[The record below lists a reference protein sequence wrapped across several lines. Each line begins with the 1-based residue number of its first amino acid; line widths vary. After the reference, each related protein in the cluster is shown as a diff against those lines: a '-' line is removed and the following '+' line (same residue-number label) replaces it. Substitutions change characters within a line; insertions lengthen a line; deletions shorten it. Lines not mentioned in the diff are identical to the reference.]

1 MAKLYEVEPR
11 EQIGARTG
19 SLYEY
24 QYHQA
29 AAGSLSLI
37 EKTDTAVCLYC
48 EWHDD
53 YVLEAEA
60 DGRYAFF
67 QVKTNSG
74 AKWTVG
80 EFFGLGKLNKKTG
93 LRSLPKRKADAAA
106 PPKKSSIFSNLW
118 DHTQKF
124 GDLCKR
130 FVFLSD
136 AELDSELQA
145 LVDDSKGCIA
155 PDTLSEESKTLF
167 QSLVASLKP
176 KYSTVTD
183 ATFFAFLQRLYWQPG
198 VGTPKNLEDV
208 KILIINKIV
217 NASEVDIKW
226 SEGQKMGTDLVNI
239 VRTRSHLVLS
249 ILPANIAELREKKG
263 LVVRDVIKLL
273 SLSEEGFRALKEG
286 AGDAVKT
293 LSRLQRFC
301 RRREI
306 PDDLIPQFCELKT
319 SWSAWWLK
327 HADLIDKLDYMT
339 FKSDCLELL
348 KAHSSGTFDIG
359 VLAKH
364 AKDLATKYNS
374 IFNPLEVLRSEAV
387 MGFIISLA
395 VDAET

>member
-1 MAKLYEVEPR
+1 MAKLFEVEPR
-11 EQIGARTG
+11 EQVGARTG

-74 AKWTVG
+74 AQWTVG
-80 EFFGLGKLNKKTG
+80 EFFGLGRLNTKTG
-93 LRSLPKRKADAAA
+93 LRSLPKPKPNSAA

-124 GDLCKR
+124 GDLCQR

-136 AELDSELQA
+136 AELDSELQS
-145 LVDDSKGCIA
+145 LLDESKSYTA
-155 PDTLSEESKTLF
+155 PNSLSAESKTLF
-167 QSLVASLKP
+167 QSLLSSLKP
-176 KYSTVTD
+176 KYPTLTD
-183 ATFFAFLQRLYWQPG
+183 ATFFAFLQRLYWQLG
-198 VGTPKNLEDV
+198 VGTPKNMEDV

-226 SEGQKMGTDLVNI
+226 SEGQKMGTDLVNN

-249 ILPANIAELREKKG
+249 VLPPDIADLREKKG
-263 LVVRDVIKLL
+263 LVVSDVIKLL
-273 SLSEEGFRALKEG
+273 SLSEEGFRALREG
-286 AGDAVKT
+286 AGEAVRT

-301 RRREI
+301 RRRQI
-306 PDDLIPQFCELKT
+306 PDESFL
-319 SWSAWWLK
+319 SSA
-327 HADLIDKLDYMT
+327 
-339 FKSDCLELL
+339 S
-348 KAHSSGTFDIG
+348 
-359 VLAKH
+359 
-364 AKDLATKYNS
+364 
-374 IFNPLEVLRSEAV
+374 
-387 MGFIISLA
+387 
-395 VDAET
+395 